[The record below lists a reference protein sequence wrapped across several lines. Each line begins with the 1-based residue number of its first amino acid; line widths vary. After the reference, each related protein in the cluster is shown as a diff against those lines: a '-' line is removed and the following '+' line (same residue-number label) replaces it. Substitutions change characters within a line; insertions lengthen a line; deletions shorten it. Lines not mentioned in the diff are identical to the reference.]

1 MNHKEDLIAGRNAV
15 IEALRAKKPI
25 DKIFVLDGCQD
36 GPIRTI
42 VREAKKTDAILKFVD
57 KERLNQLTNEH
68 HQELLQLSQHMNME
82 QLRIC
87 LKRAE
92 EKVRILSLSC

>member
-42 VREAKKTDAILKFVD
+42 VREAKKTDAILKFVMNII
-57 KERLNQLTNEH
+57 R
-68 HQELLQLSQHMNME
+68 ELLQLSQHMNME
-82 QLRIC
+82 RLRIC
-87 LKRAE
+87 LKEQKKR
-92 EKVRILSLSC
+92 VRILSLFC

>member
-68 HQELLQLSQHMNME
+68 HQGVVAIVAAYEYGTIEDLFKE
-82 QLRIC
+82 QK
-87 LKRAE
+87 KRV
-92 EKVRILSLSC
+92 KILSLSC